1 VGRKQEKLDAVAREI
16 AHDGGSC
23 ETASF
28 DIRDEEA
35 VAAAIAEM
43 AARHGR
49 IHGLVNNA
57 GGQFPAEVADI
68 SKKGWDA
75 VIATNLTGGWQMM
88 RTVFNAS
95 MKQHGGAIVNIT
107 ADMHRGMPG
116 MAHSGAARAGM
127 ANLTQTAAFE
137 WGKHGVRVNAVAPG
151 WIASS
156 GMDTYGGSARAMIP
170 YLKQHLPAQRLGSEA
185 EVSAAVTFLLS
196 PAAAFITGVQLQVDG
211 GAPVGRVAT
220 GRWKTTTSRRF
231 STVSTAR
238 WSRRCCAVRRRRCLS
253 LKSKINPASDDFKAA
268 AAAIWRRSWVRSRR
282 LKPRCAPI
290 PPPRNPALK
299 SVVSCCPASGW
310 RAWST
315 AMQPFVEIAPLAGWK
330 MHDDDGGRGASGRR
344 GCRRRRR
351 GQRQTLRR
359 RRQRQRH

>member
-1 VGRKQEKLDAVAREI
+1 MTHAAAARYDSVFRPGLFAGQAILVTGGGSGIGRCIGHELASLGATVVLVGRKPDRLDAVAAEIRE
-16 AHDGGSC
+16 DGGRVD
-23 ETASF
+23 TASF
-28 DIRDEEA
+28 DIREEDA
-35 VAAAIAEM
+35 VARGVAAVVE
-43 AARHGR
+43 RHGR

-68 SKKGWDA
+68 SRNGWDA

-95 MKQHGGAIVNIT
+95 MKAHGGAIVNIT

-137 WGKHGVRVNAVAPG
+137 WGKHGVRVNAIAPG

-196 PAAAFITGVQLQVDG
+196 PASAFITGVQLQVDG
-211 GAPVGRVAT
+211 GAP
-220 GRWKTTTSRRF
+220 
-231 STVSTAR
+231 
-238 WSRRCCAVRRRRCLS
+238 L
-253 LKSKINPASDDFKAA
+253 
-268 AAAIWRRSWVRSRR
+268 
-282 LKPRCAPI
+282 
-290 PPPRNPALK
+290 
-299 SVVSCCPASGW
+299 
-310 RAWST
+310 
-315 AMQPFVEIAPLAGWK
+315 
-330 MHDDDGGRGASGRR
+330 GGRHWPLEDHDKSEIFNGFHRAVEPDA
-344 GCRRRRR
+344 
-351 GQRQTLRR
+351 
-359 RRQRQRH
+359 

>member
-1 VGRKQEKLDAVAREI
+1 MTDAAARYDSVFRPGLFADTVIMVTGGGSGIGRCISHELASLGATVILVGRKPDKLDAVAAEI
-16 AHDGGSC
+16 TEDGGIAD
-23 ETASF
+23 TASF
-28 DIRDEEA
+28 DIRDEDA
-35 VAAAIAEM
+35 VFGGVAALVE
-43 AARHGR
+43 RHGR

-95 MKQHGGAIVNIT
+95 MKENGGAIVNIT

-156 GMDTYGGSARAMIP
+156 GMDTYGGAARAMIP

-211 GAPVGRVAT
+211 GAP
-220 GRWKTTTSRRF
+220 
-231 STVSTAR
+231 
-238 WSRRCCAVRRRRCLS
+238 L
-253 LKSKINPASDDFKAA
+253 
-268 AAAIWRRSWVRSRR
+268 
-282 LKPRCAPI
+282 
-290 PPPRNPALK
+290 
-299 SVVSCCPASGW
+299 
-310 RAWST
+310 
-315 AMQPFVEIAPLAGWK
+315 
-330 MHDDDGGRGASGRR
+330 GGRHWPLEDHDKSDIFNGFHRAVAPDVLR
-344 GCRRRRR
+344 G
-351 GQRQTLRR
+351 GGGDA
-359 RRQRQRH
+359 